1 MPGAETAFHLSGV
14 TPLKGKIRKM
24 RDGAQTNERTRCR
37 ESLLRHNTVWLWLQ
51 LSAGDIMSCVMPAKV
66 RN

>member
-1 MPGAETAFHLSGV
+1 MPEAQTAFHLSSV
-14 TPLKGKIRKM
+14 TPLKGKIRKI

-37 ESLLRHNTVWLWLQ
+37 ESLLRHNTVWLRLT
-51 LSAGDIMSCVMPAKV
+51 AGDIMSCVMPAKV